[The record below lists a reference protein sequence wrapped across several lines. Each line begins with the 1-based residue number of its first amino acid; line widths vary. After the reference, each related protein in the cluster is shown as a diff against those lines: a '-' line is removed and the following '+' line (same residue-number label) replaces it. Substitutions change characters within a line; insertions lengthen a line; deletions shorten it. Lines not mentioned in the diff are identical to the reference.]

1 MAKFWWVN
9 QGQTY
14 AQEVGGGYL
23 WAPKTQK
30 NGVPLRSY
38 SLMLEL
44 QPGDVVYSHS
54 NGRVQAR
61 GVVRARAVESRQPE
75 NLLAIGQSLWLDDG
89 WLVQVDFETSLTP
102 LVTKTHFSSMYPLLL
117 EEYPLPLASNG
128 TAAQKTYLTRLSDQL
143 ATYLDAHLL
152 FDGLH
157 DWQLD
162 QLLLEKA
169 AAEDEANLL
178 DEDLTETDRQQ
189 LILARQGQGRYRLR
203 VLNFERSCR
212 VTGLNQADLLIASH
226 IKPWAISSNVERLNG
241 ANGLMLSPHVDKLFD
256 RGLISFSN
264 SGKIIVSK
272 TLSSV
277 TLDKWHIDKTN
288 NVGKFSKLQEAFL
301 EYHRDVVLK

>member
-1 MAKFWWVN
+1 MTKYWWVN
-9 QGQTY
+9 QGQSF

-30 NGVPLRSY
+30 DGVSLRSY

-44 QPGDVVYSHS
+44 QPGDIVYSHYKG
-54 NGRVQAR
+54 NVRAR
-61 GVVRARAVESRQPE
+61 GIVRARAVESRQPE

-102 LVTKTHFSSMYPLLL
+102 LVTKAHFRDMYPLLL
-117 EEYPLPLASNG
+117 EEYPVPIASNG
-128 TAAQKTYLTRLSDQL
+128 NAAQKNYLTRISEQL

-169 AAEDEANLL
+169 AAEDEVNLL
-178 DEDLTETDRQQ
+178 DEDLTETDRNQ

-203 VLNFERSCR
+203 VLNFERVCR

-264 SGKIIVSK
+264 GGKIIVSK
-272 TLSSV
+272 TLSPA
-277 TLDKWHIDKTN
+277 TLDKWHIDKSK
-288 NVGKFSKLQEAFL
+288 NVGKFSRLQGAFL